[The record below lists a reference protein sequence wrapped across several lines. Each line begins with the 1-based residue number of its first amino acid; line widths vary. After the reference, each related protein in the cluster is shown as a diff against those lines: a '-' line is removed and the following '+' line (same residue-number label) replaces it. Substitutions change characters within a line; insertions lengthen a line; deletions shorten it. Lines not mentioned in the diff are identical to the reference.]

1 MKFIYINFLLFF
13 NLLISANTI
22 ESINDFFKNNLEFVQ
37 TSFNTINNS
46 FDKSYGNF
54 SRDLNNNI
62 KIEINSPFKEIYF
75 INEDGI
81 EIHDLEF
88 NQKRFIK
95 NQDIPNNILK
105 FIKNGFKNESLDF
118 VQIDDNKFKIT
129 EFENNYNFEFLSN
142 DTPDHHHLIC
152 IRCGRTEEFENDEVL
167 EAGKV
172 AAKVNGFKL
181 IESSLNVR
189 AICPNCM

>member
-1 MKFIYINFLLFF
+1 MFGISSSKLFK
-13 NLLISANTI
+13 
-22 ESINDFFKNNLEFVQ
+22 FFKNNLEFVQ
-37 TSFNTINNS
+37 TSFNTTNNS

-88 NQKRFIK
+88 NQKRFIN

-118 VQIDDNKFKIT
+118 EQIDDNKFKIT
-129 EFENNYNFEFLSN
+129 EFENNYHFEFLSN
-142 DTPDHHHLIC
+142 DTLQIKYKDNMNLDNLIN
-152 IRCGRTEEFENDEVL
+152 FSKQND
-167 EAGKV
+167 K
-172 AAKVNGFKL
+172 
-181 IESSLNVR
+181 
-189 AICPNCM
+189 

>member
-1 MKFIYINFLLFF
+1 MGQEKYWYPKEIKLKFIYINFLLFF
-13 NLLISANTI
+13 NLLVSANTV
-22 ESINDFFKNNLEFVQ
+22 ESLDEFFKNNLEFVQ

-54 SRDLNNNI
+54 FRDLNNNI

-81 EIHDLEF
+81 EIHDLEL

-105 FIKNGFKNESLDF
+105 FIKNGFRNESLDF
-118 VQIDDNKFKIT
+118 EQIDDSKFKIT
-129 EFENNYNFEFLSN
+129 EFEKNYYFEFISN
-142 DTPDHHHLIC
+142 DTLQIKYKDNMNLDNLIN
-152 IRCGRTEEFENDEVL
+152 FSKQND
-167 EAGKV
+167 K
-172 AAKVNGFKL
+172 
-181 IESSLNVR
+181 
-189 AICPNCM
+189 

>member
-1 MKFIYINFLLFF
+1 M
-13 NLLISANTI
+13 LISANTI
-22 ESINDFFKNNLEFVQ
+22 ESLNEFFKNNLEFVQ

-75 INEDGI
+75 ITEGGI

-105 FIKNGFKNESLDF
+105 FIKNGFRNESLDF
-118 VQIDDNKFKIT
+118 EQIDDSKFKIT
-129 EFENNYNFEFLSN
+129 ELEKNYYFEFISN
-142 DTPDHHHLIC
+142 DTLQIKYKDNLGIDNF
-152 IRCGRTEEFENDEVL
+152 IRFSR
-167 EAGKV
+167 K
-172 AAKVNGFKL
+172 
-181 IESSLNVR
+181 S
-189 AICPNCM
+189 

>member
-1 MKFIYINFLLFF
+1 M
-13 NLLISANTI
+13 LISANTI
-22 ESINDFFKNNLEFVQ
+22 ESLNEFFKNNLEFVQ

-105 FIKNGFKNESLDF
+105 KRKIEKIGRNK
-118 VQIDDNKFKIT
+118 QKMQKKKKRDN
-129 EFENNYNFEFLSN
+129 
-142 DTPDHHHLIC
+142 
-152 IRCGRTEEFENDEVL
+152 RRTET
-167 EAGKV
+167 EAVPK
-172 AAKVNGFKL
+172 KKTKSPHKL
-181 IESSLNVR
+181 IN
-189 AICPNCM
+189 

>member
-1 MKFIYINFLLFF
+1 MGQEKYQCPKEIKLKFIYINFLLFF

-22 ESINDFFKNNLEFVQ
+22 ESLNEFFKNNLEFVQ

-95 NQDIPNNILK
+95 KQDISNNILE
-105 FIKNGFKNESLDF
+105 FIKNGFNDESLHIEQ
-118 VQIDDNKFKIT
+118 VDDNKFEIT
-129 EFENNYNFEFLSN
+129 EFEKNYYFEFLSSDTLQIKYKDNMNLDNLINFSKQN
-142 DTPDHHHLIC
+142 D
-152 IRCGRTEEFENDEVL
+152 
-167 EAGKV
+167 K
-172 AAKVNGFKL
+172 
-181 IESSLNVR
+181 
-189 AICPNCM
+189 

>member
-1 MKFIYINFLLFF
+1 MDQEKYWYRKEIKLKFIYINFLLFF
-13 NLLISANTI
+13 NLFISANSI
-22 ESINDFFKNNLEFVQ
+22 ESLNEFFKNNLEFVQ

-62 KIEINSPFKEIYF
+62 KIEINTPFKEIYF

-95 NQDIPNNILK
+95 NQDISNNILK
-105 FIKNGFKNESLDF
+105 FIKNGFNDESLRIEQ
-118 VQIDDNKFKIT
+118 VDDNKFEIT
-129 EFENNYNFEFLSN
+129 EFEKNYYFEFISN
-142 DTPDHHHLIC
+142 DTLQIKYKDNMNLDNLIN
-152 IRCGRTEEFENDEVL
+152 FSKQND
-167 EAGKV
+167 K
-172 AAKVNGFKL
+172 
-181 IESSLNVR
+181 
-189 AICPNCM
+189 

>member
-1 MKFIYINFLLFF
+1 M
-13 NLLISANTI
+13 LISANTI
-22 ESINDFFKNNLEFVQ
+22 ESLNEFFKNNLEFVQ
-37 TSFNTINNS
+37 TSFNNLNNS

-54 SRDLNNNI
+54 YRDLNNDI

-118 VQIDDNKFKIT
+118 EQTDENKFKIT
-129 EFENNYNFEFLSN
+129 EFENNYYFEFLSN
-142 DTPDHHHLIC
+142 DTLQIKYKDNMNLDNLIN
-152 IRCGRTEEFENDEVL
+152 FSKQSD
-167 EAGKV
+167 K
-172 AAKVNGFKL
+172 
-181 IESSLNVR
+181 
-189 AICPNCM
+189 

>member
-1 MKFIYINFLLFF
+1 MLV
-13 NLLISANTI
+13 SANSI
-22 ESINDFFKNNLEFVQ
+22 ESLNIFFKNNLEFVQ

-54 SRDLNNNI
+54 SRDSNNNI

-95 NQDIPNNILK
+95 NQDISSSILK
-105 FIKNGFKNESLDF
+105 LIKNGFNDESLNLEQVDST
-118 VQIDDNKFKIT
+118 KFKIT
-129 EFENNYNFEFLSN
+129 EFEKNYYFEFLSN
-142 DTPDHHHLIC
+142 DTLQIKYKDNMNLDNLIN
-152 IRCGRTEEFENDEVL
+152 FSKQND
-167 EAGKV
+167 K
-172 AAKVNGFKL
+172 
-181 IESSLNVR
+181 
-189 AICPNCM
+189 

>member
-1 MKFIYINFLLFF
+1 
-13 NLLISANTI
+13 LLISANTI
-22 ESINDFFKNNLEFVQ
+22 ESINEFFKNNLEFVQ

-54 SRDLNNNI
+54 YRDLNNNI

-105 FIKNGFKNESLDF
+105 SIKNGFKNESLDF
-118 VQIDDNKFKIT
+118 EQIDDNKFKIT
-129 EFENNYNFEFLSN
+129 EFENNYYFEFLSN
-142 DTPDHHHLIC
+142 DTLQIKYKDNMNLDNLIN
-152 IRCGRTEEFENDEVL
+152 FSKQND
-167 EAGKV
+167 K
-172 AAKVNGFKL
+172 
-181 IESSLNVR
+181 
-189 AICPNCM
+189 

>member
-75 INEDGI
+75 INDDGI

-118 VQIDDNKFKIT
+118 EQIDDSKFKIT
-129 EFENNYNFEFLSN
+129 ELEKNYYFEFISN
-142 DTPDHHHLIC
+142 DKLQIKYKDNMNLDNLIN
-152 IRCGRTEEFENDEVL
+152 FSKQNDQ
-167 EAGKV
+167 
-172 AAKVNGFKL
+172 
-181 IESSLNVR
+181 
-189 AICPNCM
+189 

>member
-13 NLLISANTI
+13 NLLISANTV
-22 ESINDFFKNNLEFVQ
+22 ESLNEFFKSNLEFVQ
-37 TSFNTINNS
+37 TSFNTTNNN

-95 NQDIPNNILK
+95 NQDISNNILK
-105 FIKNGFKNESLDF
+105 FIKNGFNDESLNF
-118 VQIDDNKFKIT
+118 EQIDDSKFKIT
-129 EFENNYNFEFLSN
+129 EFEKNYYFEFLSN
-142 DTPDHHHLIC
+142 NNLQIKYKDNMNLDNLIN
-152 IRCGRTEEFENDEVL
+152 FSKQND
-167 EAGKV
+167 K
-172 AAKVNGFKL
+172 
-181 IESSLNVR
+181 
-189 AICPNCM
+189 

>member
-1 MKFIYINFLLFF
+1 M
-13 NLLISANTI
+13 LISANTI
-22 ESINDFFKNNLEFVQ
+22 ESLNEFFKNNLEFVQ

-105 FIKNGFKNESLDF
+105 FIKNGFKNESLNF
-118 VQIDDNKFKIT
+118 VK
-129 EFENNYNFEFLSN
+129 S
-142 DTPDHHHLIC
+142 
-152 IRCGRTEEFENDEVL
+152 RV
-167 EAGKV
+167 V
-172 AAKVNGFKL
+172 
-181 IESSLNVR
+181 S
-189 AICPNCM
+189 

>member
-1 MKFIYINFLLFF
+1 MGQEKYWFPKEIKLKFIYINFLLFF

-22 ESINDFFKNNLEFVQ
+22 ESLNEFFKNNLEFVQ
-37 TSFNTINNS
+37 TSFNTTNNS

-88 NQKRFIK
+88 NQKRFIN

-118 VQIDDNKFKIT
+118 EQKDDNKFKIT
-129 EFENNYNFEFLSN
+129 EDENNYYFEFLSN
-142 DTPDHHHLIC
+142 ETLQIKYKDNMNLDNLIN
-152 IRCGRTEEFENDEVL
+152 FSKQND
-167 EAGKV
+167 K
-172 AAKVNGFKL
+172 
-181 IESSLNVR
+181 
-189 AICPNCM
+189 

>member
-1 MKFIYINFLLFF
+1 MKLIYIKFLLFF
-13 NLLISANTI
+13 NLLVSANTV
-22 ESINDFFKNNLEFVQ
+22 ESLNEFFKNNLEFVQ

-75 INEDGI
+75 INENGI

-95 NQDIPNNILK
+95 NQDISNNILK
-105 FIKNGFKNESLDF
+105 FIKNGFNDESFYIEQL
-118 VQIDDNKFKIT
+118 DDNKFEIT
-129 EFENNYNFEFLSN
+129 EFEKNYYFEFLSN
-142 DTPDHHHLIC
+142 DDLQIKYKDNMNLDNLIN
-152 IRCGRTEEFENDEVL
+152 FSKQND
-167 EAGKV
+167 K
-172 AAKVNGFKL
+172 
-181 IESSLNVR
+181 
-189 AICPNCM
+189 

>member
-1 MKFIYINFLLFF
+1 MDQEKYWCRKEIKLKFIYINFLLFF
-13 NLLISANTI
+13 NLLISANSI
-22 ESINDFFKNNLEFVQ
+22 ESINEFFKNNLEFVQ
-37 TSFNTINNS
+37 TSFNTINNT

-118 VQIDDNKFKIT
+118 EQIDDSKFKIT
-129 EFENNYNFEFLSN
+129 ELEKNYYFEFISN
-142 DTPDHHHLIC
+142 DKLQIKYKDNMNLDNLIN
-152 IRCGRTEEFENDEVL
+152 FSKQND
-167 EAGKV
+167 K
-172 AAKVNGFKL
+172 
-181 IESSLNVR
+181 
-189 AICPNCM
+189 

>member
-22 ESINDFFKNNLEFVQ
+22 ESLNEFFKNNLEFVQ

-88 NQKRFIK
+88 NQKKFIK

-105 FIKNGFKNESLDF
+105 FIKNGFRNESLDF
-118 VQIDDNKFKIT
+118 EQIDDSKFKIT
-129 EFENNYNFEFLSN
+129 EFEKNYYFEFISN
-142 DTPDHHHLIC
+142 DTLQIKYKDNMNLDNLIN
-152 IRCGRTEEFENDEVL
+152 FSKQND
-167 EAGKV
+167 K
-172 AAKVNGFKL
+172 
-181 IESSLNVR
+181 
-189 AICPNCM
+189 

>member
-1 MKFIYINFLLFF
+1 MGQEKYQSPKEIKLKFIYINFLLFF

-54 SRDLNNNI
+54 YRDLNNNI

-105 FIKNGFKNESLDF
+105 FIKNGFRNESLDF
-118 VQIDDNKFKIT
+118 EQIDDSKFKIT
-129 EFENNYNFEFLSN
+129 EFEKNYYFEFISDDTLQIKYKDIMNLDNLINFSKQN
-142 DTPDHHHLIC
+142 D
-152 IRCGRTEEFENDEVL
+152 
-167 EAGKV
+167 K
-172 AAKVNGFKL
+172 
-181 IESSLNVR
+181 
-189 AICPNCM
+189 

>member
-1 MKFIYINFLLFF
+1 M
-13 NLLISANTI
+13 LISANTI
-22 ESINDFFKNNLEFVQ
+22 ESLNEFFKNNLKFVQ
-37 TSFNTINNS
+37 TSFNSINNS

-62 KIEINSPFKEIYF
+62 KIEINAPFKEIYF

-95 NQDIPNNILK
+95 NQDIPDNIIK

-118 VQIDDNKFKIT
+118 EQIDDSKFKIT
-129 EFENNYNFEFLSN
+129 EFEKNYYFEFISN
-142 DTPDHHHLIC
+142 DTLQIKYKDNMNLDNLIN
-152 IRCGRTEEFENDEVL
+152 FSKQND
-167 EAGKV
+167 K
-172 AAKVNGFKL
+172 
-181 IESSLNVR
+181 
-189 AICPNCM
+189 

>member
-1 MKFIYINFLLFF
+1 M
-13 NLLISANTI
+13 LISANTI
-22 ESINDFFKNNLEFVQ
+22 ESLNEFFKNNLEFVQ

-105 FIKNGFKNESLDF
+105 FIKNGFMNESLDF
-118 VQIDDNKFKIT
+118 EQIDDSKFKIT
-129 EFENNYNFEFLSN
+129 EFEKNYYFEFINN
-142 DTPDHHHLIC
+142 DTLQIKYKDNMNLDNLIN
-152 IRCGRTEEFENDEVL
+152 FSHKKNKND
-167 EAGKV
+167 
-172 AAKVNGFKL
+172 
-181 IESSLNVR
+181 
-189 AICPNCM
+189 

>member
-1 MKFIYINFLLFF
+1 MKFFYINFLLFF

-22 ESINDFFKNNLEFVQ
+22 ESLNEFFKNNLKFVQ
-37 TSFNTINNS
+37 TSFNSINNS

-75 INEDGI
+75 INENGI

-88 NQKRFIK
+88 NQKKFIK

-105 FIKNGFKNESLDF
+105 FIKNGFNDESLHIEQ
-118 VQIDDNKFKIT
+118 VDDNKFEIT
-129 EFENNYNFEFLSN
+129 EFEKNYYFEFLSN
-142 DTPDHHHLIC
+142 DTLQIKYKDNMNIDNLIN
-152 IRCGRTEEFENDEVL
+152 FSKQND
-167 EAGKV
+167 K
-172 AAKVNGFKL
+172 
-181 IESSLNVR
+181 
-189 AICPNCM
+189 